1 MPKKKSDTDLFRE
14 RDKAREEAKSKE
26 GLLGEALVHITTL
39 KEQLSEA
46 IKKRANTTE
55 DLELLKEDAQRMRAY
70 IIERDEEFRYGRK
83 INRELSRELDLLRG
97 KRFSL
102 RYHIIEI
109 VSYLWIR
116 SKEVILNLWQK
127 TKEFIA
133 R

>member
-1 MPKKKSDTDLFRE
+1 MTNLRRKHTAQF
-14 RDKAREEAKSKE
+14 KAR
-26 GLLGEALVHITTL
+26 VV
-39 KEQLSEA
+39 
-46 IKKRANTTE
+46 
-55 DLELLKEDAQRMRAY
+55 LELLKEDAQRMRAY

-102 RYHIIEI
+102 RYHVIEI

>member
-14 RDKAREEAKSKE
+14 RDKAREEVKSKE
-26 GLLGEALVHITTL
+26 SLLEEALVHTTNL

-102 RYHIIEI
+102 RYHVIEI

>member
-14 RDKAREEAKSKE
+14 RDKAREEVKSKE
-26 GLLGEALVHITTL
+26 SLLEEALVHTTNL